1 MRTYEVELRRTSYI
15 TLTVV
20 ADNED
25 EAEEKVWEEVGLRA
39 DLRDAEWVVESIEE
53 VHP

>member
-1 MRTYEVELRRTSYI
+1 MRTYEVELKRTSYV

-25 EAEEKVWEEVGLRA
+25 DAELKAAEEASEAYPGDAHWEL
-39 DLRDAEWVVESIEE
+39 ESIEE
-53 VHP
+53 VYP